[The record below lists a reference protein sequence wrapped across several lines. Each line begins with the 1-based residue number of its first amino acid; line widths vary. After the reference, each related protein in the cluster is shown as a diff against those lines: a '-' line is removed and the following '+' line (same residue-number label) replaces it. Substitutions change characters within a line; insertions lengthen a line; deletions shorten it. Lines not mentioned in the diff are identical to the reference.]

1 MKKKTMFLFSL
12 VIVLLVTFS
21 TATYA
26 AFSDQYHPRISN
38 LSFNIKTQEYMMIS
52 KTGEKG
58 SFKDEIPFNEL
69 VDSNNVIDLKPFN
82 GVINGENI
90 EIKNGETVITSSNN
104 YIRFSLYFSSSNDMN
119 LYLLGSESGKVVD
132 AVPAQ
137 NGIFT
142 DEQINNYIDSLR
154 IGFVAYSTNET
165 VTSSGTE
172 ISYLP
177 FNSNIYSVNEKTDAS
192 YKSGLKKYDTFNR
205 IYTGGVLEDKVLLNV
220 KANKVSKMDIVIW
233 LENDDINCGESIFN
247 TKLQV
252 YLRFFAV
259 NVEGSGE

>member
-12 VIVLLVTFS
+12 VIVLLVAFS
-21 TATYA
+21 SATYA
-26 AFSDQYHPRISN
+26 AFSDQYHPRVTN
-38 LSFNIKTQEYMMIS
+38 LSFNVKTQEYMMIS

-58 SFKDEIPFNEL
+58 SFKDDIPFNEL
-69 VDSNNVIDLKPFN
+69 VDSDTPIDLKPFN
-82 GVINGENI
+82 GSINGENI
-90 EIKNGETVITSSNN
+90 QIKDGDVVINETNN

-119 LYLLGSESGKVVD
+119 LYLLGSETGKVVD
-132 AVPAQ
+132 AVAAQ

-142 DEQINNYIDSLR
+142 DEQINKYVDSLR

-177 FNSNIYSVNEKTDAS
+177 FNSNIYSVNEKIDAS

-205 IYTGGVLEDKVLLNV
+205 IYTGGVLDDKVLLNV
-220 KANKVSKMDIVIW
+220 KANKVSKMDVVIW